1 MTEGEYLS
9 KCEGYRRRRWL
20 EDRPAM
26 FVAFMV
32 QMYGA
37 EKPIH
42 DFEEFY
48 PPLDQNV
55 KDLPTDE
62 EIDKMFSECL

>member
-1 MTEGEYLS
+1 
-9 KCEGYRRRRWL
+9 
-20 EDRPAM
+20 M

-32 QMYGA
+32 QKMGA
-37 EKPIH
+37 EKPID

-48 PPLDQNV
+48 PPLDQNA

-62 EIDKMFSECL
+62 EIDKMFQECL